1 MKFKELKLGQ
11 SFTWADSPVEPTMIK
26 MVSGDDGTYGY
37 RVENE
42 HIFYYAHPDKEVKI
56 EIGLLMFLSA
66 YTGI

>member
-1 MKFKELKLGQ
+1 MKFKDVKLGQ

-26 MVSGDDGTYGY
+26 MIDSNGGTHGY

-56 EIGLLMFLSA
+56 EIGPLTFLSA